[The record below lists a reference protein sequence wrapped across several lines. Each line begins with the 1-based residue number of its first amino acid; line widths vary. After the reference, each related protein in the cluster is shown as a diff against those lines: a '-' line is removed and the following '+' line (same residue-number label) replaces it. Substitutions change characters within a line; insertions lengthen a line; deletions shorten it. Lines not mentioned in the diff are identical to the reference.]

1 MPGPQK
7 GGWSGGIGKT
17 KILAKFLRDHPPV
30 TKIGGG
36 TSAPV
41 VCLQMPPEPDERS
54 FDQELLRVLNGAYGA
69 SAPAPV
75 PSQPRYWRMQA
86 FNGDDLSCQIA
97 EPNVRDAHSHGG
109 VHP

>member
-1 MPGPQK
+1 MAALRSKMPGPQK

-75 PSQPRYWRMQA
+75 PSQPRYW
-86 FNGDDLSCQIA
+86 
-97 EPNVRDAHSHGG
+97 
-109 VHP
+109 